1 MVVHPRESE
10 TKCQVPFLMEELY
23 SSWKLASIFL
33 GIRTGSLAYN
43 SGVRW
48 LRWIGLTRVWLE
60 THQEGQ
66 AAHWFPRLLL
76 YSLYLAMYCGMRLDL
91 RLGLSRTRWFDAI
104 GLESSSGYG
113 VWSNC
118 NVSSVR
124 ARISSCAMPW
134 DIHDSSSVGSS
145 IVLSGKCSTGSTWT
159 LASFGVKDSC
169 TCSRVGTF
177 SSGFSSDSSDCW
189 QKIAYV

>member
-1 MVVHPRESE
+1 MPSAVFDGGVVFFLKSLHP
-10 TKCQVPFLMEELY
+10 FF
-23 SSWKLASIFL
+23 WAFGL
-33 GIRTGSLAYN
+33 GQLWGSLASVNRADACLARN
-43 SGVRW
+43 SSRSSSCS
-48 LRWIGLTRVWLE
+48 LWI
-60 THQEGQ
+60 
-66 AAHWFPRLLL
+66 PRLLL

-91 RLGLSRTRWFDAI
+91 RLGLPRTRWFDAI

-118 NVSSVR
+118 NVSFVR

-159 LASFGVKDSC
+159 LASFGEEDSR

-177 SSGFSSDSSDCW
+177 SSVFSSDSSDCW